1 MLKDSFYVP
10 KKYFSKM
17 HSENNE
23 GKKFTHKQ
31 LKLAISFAQF
41 STGVQQVQPAGHF

>member
-1 MLKDSFYVP
+1 
-10 KKYFSKM
+10 M

-31 LKLAISFAQF
+31 LKLAISFAPF